1 MKNNEVIRAK
11 QKLDKVFAK
20 IDQLPKEDIELQ
32 AHWAKYLCI
41 LVSGFLEN
49 SVRSI
54 YSEYAKKVSKS
65 TKLTNFV
72 ESKLKDLQNPKMEK
86 ILQLTGSF
94 SREWQ
99 SNLEKATE
107 GELKDAINSIVA
119 NRNNIAHG
127 EDSRITYARIKDY
140 YEKAIKVI
148 NMIENQCNL

>member
-49 SVRSI
+49 SVRAI

-72 ESKLKDLQNPKMEK
+72 ESKLKDLQNPRMDK